1 MGLRVNSSSIESSSH
16 RLLSANYER
25 LRVLPIKHTS
35 CSQPTSDITLVSH
48 MLQIS
53 KLQLGELK
61 YE

>member
-1 MGLRVNSSSIESSSH
+1 MGLRANSSNNDSSNH
-16 RLLSANYER
+16 RLLGTNYER

-35 CSQPTSDITLVSH
+35 SSQLTSDITLVSH

-53 KLQLGELK
+53 KLQLRELK